1 MWNLLKHLG
10 SRNLLPVT
18 FHCLWHP
25 EVLLP
30 RRINSMSLNFSTTNL
45 SNLKQCCTTWYSVLV
60 IPMSVFLWP
69 LSQKEKNFLSGFEP
83 ASLNNKD
90 LFNTSATQPK
100 VVKRVK
106 LITCRFWF
114 IRGGCGRYLGGGTLV
129 NLDVRLSDEDDVD
142 FTFRLDPETL

>member
-1 MWNLLKHLG
+1 
-10 SRNLLPVT
+10 
-18 FHCLWHP
+18 
-25 EVLLP
+25 
-30 RRINSMSLNFSTTNL
+30 MSLNFSTTNL

-69 LSQKEKNFLSGFEP
+69 LSQKEKNFSSGFEP

-106 LITCRFWF
+106 LIDHLSFLIHQRWVWP
-114 IRGGCGRYLGGGTLV
+114 ILGRRDPGELGRAALRRRRRRLHFQVGSGNVVVL
-129 NLDVRLSDEDDVD
+129 VRLDDD
-142 FTFRLDPETL
+142 HFRGRLRLGRGVAELHCC